1 MEIAVVCMVMRAAL
15 AMFGG
20 ININMDMHGTTSLG
34 HVLVGLPM
42 QKAYRTLVAME
53 VTNLGVQCG
62 CQKFWCPMRLPL
74 GMLLDAHC
82 ILISMRDIS
91 LLLHL
96 SLQAK

>member
-1 MEIAVVCMVMRAAL
+1 MEIAMLVCMVLCAAL

-20 ININMDMHGTTSLG
+20 INMDMHGTTSLG

-53 VTNLGVQCG
+53 VTHLGVQCN
-62 CQKFWCPMRLPL
+62 CQHCWPL
-74 GMLLDAHC
+74 GMEVTLLDAQC
-82 ILISMRDIS
+82 ILTPMRDIS